1 MIEVA
6 HCAPIQHQEQALGML
21 MQATER
27 VLDQAATVATVA
39 NIVASGNGTM
49 VDIARLGELSSYLDR
64 LIQER
69 EQYAEF
75 AAFTGASRTFPGE
88 YEDALRA
95 CKVSAPDWGQED
107 TIAHL
112 REQLAG

>member
-6 HCAPIQHQEQALGML
+6 HCAPIAHQEQALAML
-21 MQATER
+21 MSATER

-88 YEDALRA
+88 YDDALKG
-95 CKVSAPDWGQED
+95 CKVSAPEWDQQAD
-107 TIAHL
+107 LDRL